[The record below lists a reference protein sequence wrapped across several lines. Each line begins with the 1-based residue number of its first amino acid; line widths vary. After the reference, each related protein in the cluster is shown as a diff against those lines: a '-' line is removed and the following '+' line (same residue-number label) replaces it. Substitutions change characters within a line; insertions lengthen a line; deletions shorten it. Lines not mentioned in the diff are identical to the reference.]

1 MRTEHVRQGVVA
13 AAVALLGMLLVQGVW
28 YEVSA
33 YGTYLE
39 GLDREPTI
47 WANYTLDSQQEN
59 IGIEITNATPLIFY
73 LSSRENVGEG
83 ENKTTEPKVDD
94 TNNLDDTRNLVE
106 KGVILTVAFFAL
118 GSFRRW
124 FSWLGFGMWGF
135 TAFLLIVMVPM
146 SLFGG
151 YSDDSGPE
159 ARGALETGDEA
170 GEEQFAHST
179 FDSTLSLH
187 STGINFGFDSSGYDL
202 GLVNASQR
210 DAVKESPPSEGEDG
224 AEAFIRFAGE
234 VSISLG
240 DGIIAWLVAPSIPL
254 LFHFLGSKNEEN
266 SEEFETTGADES
278 E

>member
-13 AAVALLGMLLVQGVW
+13 VAVALLGLLLVQGVW

-33 YGTYLE
+33 HGTYVE
-39 GLDREPTI
+39 GLSREPTI
-47 WANYTLDSQQEN
+47 WANYTLDSEQEN
-59 IGIEITNATPLIFY
+59 IEVEITNATPLIFY
-73 LSSRENVGEG
+73 LNSRENLN
-83 ENKTTEPKVDD
+83 ENQEEVNVDS
-94 TNNLDDTRNLVE
+94 NLDATRNLVE

-187 STGINFGFDSSGYDL
+187 STGIEFAFDSSGYDL

-210 DAVKESPPSEGEDG
+210 DAVKESPPDEGEDG

-266 SEEFETTGADES
+266 SEELVAKSDDES

>member
-1 MRTEHVRQGVVA
+1 MRTEYVRQGVVA
-13 AAVALLGMLLVQGVW
+13 VAVALLGLLLIQDVW

-33 YGTYLE
+33 RGTYVE
-39 GLDREPTI
+39 GLSREPTI

-73 LSSRENVGEG
+73 LNSRETLN
-83 ENKTTEPKVDD
+83 ENQEEVNLTS
-94 TNNLDDTRNLVE
+94 NLDATRNLVE

-118 GSFRRW
+118 GAFRRW
-124 FSWLGFGMWGF
+124 FSWLGYGVWGF

-151 YSDDSGPE
+151 YSEDSGPE
-159 ARGALETGDEA
+159 ARGALETGDET
-170 GEEQFAHST
+170 GKEQFAHSS

-187 STGINFGFDSSGYDL
+187 STGIIFGFDSSGYDL
-202 GLVNASQR
+202 GLLNESQR
-210 DAVKESPPSEGEDG
+210 DAVKESPPNEGEDG

-240 DGIIAWLVAPSIPL
+240 DGIIAWVAVPIIPL
-254 LFHFLGSKNEEN
+254 TFHFLGSKNEEDT
-266 SEEFETTGADES
+266 EEPQYSGDES

>member
-13 AAVALLGMLLVQGVW
+13 VAVALLGMLLVQGVW

-59 IGIEITNATPLIFY
+59 IEIEISNATPLIHY
-73 LSSRENVGEG
+73 LSTRENLN
-83 ENKTTEPKVDD
+83 ENQEEVNVTS
-94 TNNLDDTRNLVE
+94 NLDATRNLVG

-159 ARGALETGDEA
+159 ARGA
-170 GEEQFAHST
+170 
-179 FDSTLSLH
+179 
-187 STGINFGFDSSGYDL
+187 
-202 GLVNASQR
+202 
-210 DAVKESPPSEGEDG
+210 
-224 AEAFIRFAGE
+224 
-234 VSISLG
+234 
-240 DGIIAWLVAPSIPL
+240 
-254 LFHFLGSKNEEN
+254 
-266 SEEFETTGADES
+266 
-278 E
+278 

>member
-1 MRTEHVRQGVVA
+1 MRTEHVRQGVIA
-13 AAVALLGMLLVQGVW
+13 AAVALLGLLLAQGVW

-33 YGTYLE
+33 HGTYVE
-39 GLDREPTI
+39 GLSREPTI

-59 IGIEITNATPLIFY
+59 IGIEITNATPLIVY
-73 LSSRENVGEG
+73 LNNRENIGE
-83 ENKTTEPKVDD
+83 TEEVNV
-94 TNNLDDTRNLVE
+94 TSTLDDTRDLVQ

-118 GSFRRW
+118 GSYRKW

-135 TAFLLIVMVPM
+135 TALLLIVMVPM

-159 ARGALETGDEA
+159 ARGALETGDEV

-187 STGINFGFDSSGYDL
+187 STGLNFGFDSSGYDL
-202 GLVNASQR
+202 GLVNESQR
-210 DAVKESPPSEGEDG
+210 DALRESPPSDGEEGS
-224 AEAFIRFAGE
+224 EAFIRFAGD

-240 DGIIAWLVAPSIPL
+240 AGILSWLAVPLIPL
-254 LFHFLGSKNEEN
+254 IFHFLGRNNEEN
-266 SEEFETTGADES
+266 HEVSVVKSDDES

>member
-13 AAVALLGMLLVQGVW
+13 AAVALLGLLLVQGVW

-33 YGTYLE
+33 RGTYVE
-39 GLDREPTI
+39 GLSREPTI

-73 LSSRENVGEG
+73 LSSRENIVVE

-151 YSDDSGPE
+151 
-159 ARGALETGDEA
+159 
-170 GEEQFAHST
+170 
-179 FDSTLSLH
+179 
-187 STGINFGFDSSGYDL
+187 
-202 GLVNASQR
+202 
-210 DAVKESPPSEGEDG
+210 
-224 AEAFIRFAGE
+224 
-234 VSISLG
+234 
-240 DGIIAWLVAPSIPL
+240 
-254 LFHFLGSKNEEN
+254 
-266 SEEFETTGADES
+266 
-278 E
+278 

>member
-13 AAVALLGMLLVQGVW
+13 GAVALLGLLLIQEVW

-33 YGTYLE
+33 HGTYVE
-39 GLDREPTI
+39 GLSREPTI
-47 WANYTLDSQQEN
+47 WANYSIDSEQEN
-59 IGIEITNATPLIFY
+59 IQIEISNATPLIYY
-73 LSSRENVGEG
+73 LNSRENLN
-83 ENKTTEPKVDD
+83 ENKEEVNVTS
-94 TNNLDDTRNLVE
+94 NLDATRNLVE
-106 KGVILTVAFFAL
+106 KGVIITVAFFAL

-124 FSWLGFGMWGF
+124 FSWLGYGMWGF

-159 ARGALETGDEA
+159 ARGALETGDET

-179 FDSTLSLH
+179 FDSSLSLH
-187 STGINFGFDSSGYDL
+187 STGLNFGFDSSGYDL
-202 GLVNASQR
+202 GLVNESQR
-210 DAVKESPPSEGEDG
+210 DAVKESPPNEGEEG

-240 DGIIAWLVAPSIPL
+240 DGIIAWLAVPLIPL
-254 LFHFLGSKNEEN
+254 FFHFWGRNNEEN
-266 SEEFETTGADES
+266 YEESVVKSDDES

>member
-1 MRTEHVRQGVVA
+1 MRPAHVRQGVVA
-13 AAVALLGMLLVQGVW
+13 VAVALLGLLLVQGVW
-28 YEVSA
+28 FEVSA

-39 GLDREPTI
+39 GPSREPTI
-47 WANYTLDSQQEN
+47 WANYSLDSEQEH
-59 IGIEITNATPLIFY
+59 IDIEITNATPLIVY
-73 LSSRENVGEG
+73 LNTRENIGEAG
-83 ENKTTEPKVDD
+83 EVNVTST
-94 TNNLDDTRNLVE
+94 LDDTRELVQ

-118 GSFRRW
+118 GSYRRW

-159 ARGALETGDEA
+159 ARGALETGDEV
-170 GEEQFAHST
+170 GDNQFAHST
-179 FDSTLSLH
+179 FNSSLSLH
-187 STGINFGFDSSGYDL
+187 STGLNFGFDSSGYDL

-210 DAVKESPPSEGEDG
+210 DAVRENPPEDGEEG

-234 VSISLG
+234 VSISFG
-240 DGIIAWLVAPSIPL
+240 EGIIAWLAVPIIPL
-254 LFHFLGSKNEEN
+254 VFLIIGRVNVDISNQVASIED
-266 SEEFETTGADES
+266 SES